1 MKTLKNLL
9 IIFMGFLISFTL
21 LVAVLS
27 NMFVLPSLILT
38 LNRRVTTKSFKEPL
52 LEIFDEE
59 EDIDLDEL
67 EIEEPDTRG
76 SA

>member
-1 MKTLKNLL
+1 
-9 IIFMGFLISFTL
+9 MGFLISFTL
-21 LVAVLS
+21 ITAVLS
-27 NMFVLPSLILT
+27 NLLVLPSLL
-38 LNRRVTTKSFKEPL
+38 LSLERRITTRTFKEPL

-59 EDIDLDEL
+59 EDIDLDSL

>member
-1 MKTLKNLL
+1 MGYL
-9 IIFMGFLISFTL
+9 IAFTL
-21 LVAVLS
+21 VIALLS
-27 NMFVLPSLILT
+27 NLFILPSLILT
-38 LNRRVTTKSFKEPL
+38 LDKRITTKRFKEPL

-67 EIEEPDTRG
+67 EIEQIDTRG